1 MCSGLAKIFRQIASI
16 REKTLSDTSRPFPSC
31 PGPLF
36 QNEGRCSAFDMEIIF
51 HSHAN
56 KTHFQ
61 KKGWHLASFWKW
73 GSLELGSG
81 LFCITSSCNL
91 RWGVLFS
98 QKGRKSADGKR
109 DENFPFGLP
118 YKKGRRKAWLQ
129 VIPVDVR
136 RSKTPLLVWNH
147 LFGSCFC
154 ERDGA
159 QRSIAFL
166 PIILIFLTNK
176 TSSRIYSVV
185 ICEQKNKGQC
195 TVREFRMINSQLHCC
210 SYQLWCL
217 PSFATPDLLLV
228 TNVCSDY

>member
-1 MCSGLAKIFRQIASI
+1 MFVRAGHLSSRHFEKVQDSLPVVTSDEPFFFRGKGVN
-16 REKTLSDTSRPFPSC
+16 RRTEK
-31 PGPLF
+31 
-36 QNEGRCSAFDMEIIF
+36 
-51 HSHAN
+51 
-56 KTHFQ
+56 
-61 KKGWHLASFWKW
+61 
-73 GSLELGSG
+73 
-81 LFCITSSCNL
+81 
-91 RWGVLFS
+91 
-98 QKGRKSADGKR
+98 
-109 DENFPFGLP
+109 
-118 YKKGRRKAWLQ
+118 RRKTFLFASHTKREEGKPDRRLF
-129 VIPVDVR
+129 IPVDVR

-176 TSSRIYSVV
+176 NSSIIYSVI
-185 ICEQKNKGQC
+185 ICEQENKGQC

-210 SYQLWCL
+210 FYELGCL